1 MRVFRWKRVPKIR
14 WSIEPSRRKDH
25 WNSVA
30 DRRGRRRIKIS
41 WDFAPPSATR
51 KQVAYVMVHRGEEM
65 FLARVESNKFS
76 HIPGETRLSPSL
88 SLSLRFFDKGSTF
101 KLQAHEARIKFVSRS
116 SLPTS
121 RVEISNKFD
130 RCKSLLIIHTK
141 RSSHTHLSVS
151 SSRDGFETFAI
162 NCKQFFLFSLSLS
175 RSTIKRPTP
184 RIQESKSIPR

>member
-1 MRVFRWKRVPKIR
+1 MKTSTKNQVECRA
-14 WSIEPSRRKDH
+14 IEKEGSLKFG
-25 WNSVA
+25 
-30 DRRGRRRIKIS
+30 GRSK
-41 WDFAPPSATR
+41 
-51 KQVAYVMVHRGEEM
+51 GEEKNKN
-65 FLARVESNKFS
+65 FLGFRATIS
-76 HIPGETRLSPSL
+76 HKEAGSVRDGAPWRRNVSSSRGKQQIFPYSRGNSIIPLPL

-141 RSSHTHLSVS
+141 RSSHAHLSVS